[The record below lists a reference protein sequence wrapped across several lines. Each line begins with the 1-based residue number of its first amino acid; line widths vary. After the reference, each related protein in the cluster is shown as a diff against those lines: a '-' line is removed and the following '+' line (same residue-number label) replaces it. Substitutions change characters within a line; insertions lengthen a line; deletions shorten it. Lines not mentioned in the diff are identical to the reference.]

1 MRGGDGK
8 GGLTPATLTPFRRI
22 NRRLHESLVNREFRG
37 QFHDTISEIGTP
49 FMAWRG
55 MGGCD

>member
-37 QFHDTISEIGTP
+37 QFHETISEIGTP
-49 FMAWRG
+49 FMAWALP
-55 MGGCD
+55 